1 MHTVADQHKPSP
13 LPLQQRALRRLQT
26 AAAYSTGSNQ
36 IIFIPSLIFPYLF
49 STIFNQINKT
59 NFQRFQ
65 ITTFSFSLAMQLLTI
80 VVAPLIATLAYPN
93 RRFHLSLALPLT
105 SSVCVSL
112 NSMCISQFPYVYLV
126 TCWHFDYDDL
136 GFWVYVFNF
145 SILHFRVLFMSFGL
159 IFLVWFL
166 ISMVL
171 YHLPSKCLMK
181 C

>member
-1 MHTVADQHKPSP
+1 VNINRRRF
-13 LPLQQRALRRLQT
+13 PLQQRALRRLQT
-26 AAAYSTGSNQ
+26 AAACSTGFNQ
-36 IIFIPSLIFPYLF
+36 IIFIPLFSLIYFPLF
-49 STIFNQINKT
+49 SIKLTT

-80 VVAPLIATLAYPN
+80 VVAPLIATLASPN

>member
-26 AAAYSTGSNQ
+26 AAACSTGSNQ

-80 VVAPLIATLAYPN
+80 VVAPLIATVASPN
-93 RRFHLSLALPLT
+93 RRFHLSLSPSNFLCMCISKFRVYFAIP
-105 SSVCVSL
+105 VCVSRNL
-112 NSMCISQFPYVYLV
+112 LTLWLWWFRILSLCVQFLY
-126 TCWHFDYDDL
+126 
-136 GFWVYVFNF
+136 
-145 SILHFRVLFMSFGL
+145 SSF
-159 IFLVWFL
+159 
-166 ISMVL
+166 
-171 YHLPSKCLMK
+171 
-181 C
+181 